1 VTFFKSF
8 HAKLPLPTRMMM
20 TFSSFISHWWYV
32 ILAVFVVLVVTFIV
46 MRRSEKGRSW
56 LDSMVLKMPVVGDL
70 TQVAILERIC
80 RILSSL
86 LRAGVDL
93 PRSMAVT
100 AESANNIIYR
110 RALETI
116 RVEMMEGQG
125 LAGPIART
133 GLFPGAAQQMFRVGE
148 ETGTLDQQ
156 LEVAAEYYAR
166 ELETKVDR
174 ATALFEPAIIIF
186 MGVIVGFVAVALIS
200 AMYGIYSQV
209 KVG

>member
-1 VTFFKSF
+1 
-8 HAKLPLPTRMMM
+8 
-20 TFSSFISHWWYV
+20 
-32 ILAVFVVLVVTFIV
+32 
-46 MRRSEKGRSW
+46 MRRSPGGKSK
-56 LDSMVLKMPVVGDL
+56 LDALILKMPVVGDL
-70 TQVAILERIC
+70 TQTAILERVC

-86 LRAGVDL
+86 LKAGVDL

-100 AESANNIIYR
+100 ADSSNNSIYR
-110 RALETI
+110 SALESI
-116 RVEMMEGQG
+116 RIDMMEGQG
-125 LAGPIART
+125 LAAPIART